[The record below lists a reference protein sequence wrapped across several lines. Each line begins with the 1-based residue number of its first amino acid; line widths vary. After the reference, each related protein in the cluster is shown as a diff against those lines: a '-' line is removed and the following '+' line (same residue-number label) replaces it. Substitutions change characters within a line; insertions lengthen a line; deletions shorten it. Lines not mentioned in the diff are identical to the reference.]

1 MNPAA
6 TITSSAVSPLLLSSL
21 TEDELMGADRRYPK
35 WATMCQLRRLGLPT
49 LDAVLVTPRQN
60 RPALDAAVATLAK
73 ATGQDRLLIRS
84 DGGAEV
90 HRYYRGG
97 NTFPLAHAVPKAA
110 GLLKAG
116 RAVILMEPTNR
127 FTNCVTAVLRIDR
140 DIRGRHGTFTLE
152 ALGPGYDVADLTR
165 GGIPPQVT
173 VTAEADWSAYSEP
186 WWSDLQMSTDVGLDA
201 EHDRRKRRLARIT
214 TDILT
219 DTGHFTM
226 PLASTDEQAA
236 GAEAWLRERG
246 YHQLWRDYDL
256 AVAITRHVRGWFDD
270 AFMIAACHPRRGW
283 TCLAT
288 AISDLGDRSVFWD
301 IVDGSRKYSTRR
313 PTWSLTSA

>member
-1 MNPAA
+1 MTAAA
-6 TITSSAVSPLLLSSL
+6 TSPSSAMSAALLSSL

-49 LDAVLVTPRQN
+49 LNAVLVTPRQDHL
-60 RPALDAAVATLAK
+60 ALDEAIATLAK

-84 DGGAEV
+84 DGGAEA

-97 NTFPLAHAVPKAA
+97 NTFPLADAATKAA

-116 RAVILMEPTNR
+116 RAVILTEPTNR
-127 FTNCVTAVLRIDR
+127 FTNCLTAVLRIDR
-140 DIRGRHGTFTLE
+140 DSRGRHGTFIVE

-165 GGIPPQVT
+165 GGIPPQLT
-173 VTAEADWSAYSEP
+173 VTAEADWSAYSEL
-186 WWSDLQMSTDVGLDA
+186 WWSDLRMSTDIGLDA
-201 EHDRRKRRLARIT
+201 EHDRRRRRLARIA

-219 DTGHFTM
+219 DTGHLTK
-226 PLASTDEQAA
+226 PPPTTDEQAA
-236 GAEAWLRERG
+236 EAEAWLRERG

-256 AVAITRHVRGWFDD
+256 ALVIGRRIRSWFDD
-270 AFMIAACHPRRGW
+270 AFMIAICHPRRGW

-288 AISDLGDRSVFWD
+288 AMSDLGDRCIFWD
-301 IVDGSRKYSTRR
+301 IVDGNRKYSARR
-313 PTWSLTSA
+313 PT

>member
-1 MNPAA
+1 MTSAA
-6 TITSSAVSPLLLSSL
+6 TIPSSAMSAPLLSSL

-35 WATMCQLRRLGLPT
+35 WATMCQLRRLCLPT
-49 LDAVLVTPRQN
+49 LDAVLVTPRQD
-60 RPALDAAVATLAK
+60 RLALDGAIATLAK

-84 DGGAEV
+84 DGGSEAQ
-90 HRYYRGG
+90 RYYRGG
-97 NTFPLAHAVPKAA
+97 NTFPLDDAAAKAA
-110 GLLKAG
+110 GLLKTG
-116 RAVILMEPTNR
+116 RAVILTEPTNR

-140 DIRGRHGTFTLE
+140 DCRGRHGTFTVE

-186 WWSDLQMSTDVGLDA
+186 WWSDLRMSTDIGLDA
-201 EHDRRKRRLARIT
+201 EHDRRRRRLARIT

-219 DTGHFTM
+219 DTGHLTK
-226 PLASTDEQAA
+226 PPPSTDEQAA
-236 GAEAWLRERG
+236 GAEAWLREHG

-256 AVAITRHVRGWFDD
+256 AFGITRRIRGWFDD
-270 AFMIAACHPRRGW
+270 AFMIAICHPRRGW

-288 AISDLGDRSVFWD
+288 GISDLGDRCVFWD
-301 IVDGSRKYSTRR
+301 IVDGSCKYSTRR
-313 PTWSLTSA
+313 PT